1 MQVTAKDWTTPQVAS
16 PSEAATEMWKV
27 PACPQVKVAV
37 AADVLPVNVPPSAD
51 QPYVRIAGPESG
63 SCAVT
68 PSAIELPTATDDGL
82 AETPSMIGQL
92 LTVAVTSA
100 CPGAGGPAHTK
111 VTGTPVDGVGALNVV
126 EPEQP
131 VIPSLASPL
140 TIN

>member
-1 MQVTAKDWTTPQVAS
+1 
-16 PSEAATEMWKV
+16 MWKV
-27 PACPQVKVAV
+27 PGCPQVKVAV
-37 AADVLPVNVPPSAD
+37 APDVLVNVPPSAD
-51 QPYVRIAGPESG
+51 QAYVRTAGPESG

-68 PSAIELPTATDDGL
+68 WSAIELPTATDDGL
-82 AETPSMIGQL
+82 AATPPMTGQM

-100 CPGAGGPAHTK
+100 CPGAGGAAHTS
-111 VTGTPVDGVGALNVV
+111 VTGTPVDGAGELNVA

>member
-1 MQVTAKDWTTPQVAS
+1 ML
-16 PSEAATEMWKV
+16 KV
-27 PACPQVKVAV
+27 PGCVQVKVAEAV
-37 AADVLPVNVPPSAD
+37 VPPVSVPPGAD
-51 QPYVRIAGPESG
+51 QAYVRTAGPESG

-68 PSAIELPTATDDGL
+68 WSAIELPTATDDGL
-82 AETPSMIGQL
+82 APTPSMTGQM

-100 CPGAGGPAHTK
+100 CPGAGGAAHVS
-111 VTGTPVDGVGALNVV
+111 VTAIPVDGVGALNVV